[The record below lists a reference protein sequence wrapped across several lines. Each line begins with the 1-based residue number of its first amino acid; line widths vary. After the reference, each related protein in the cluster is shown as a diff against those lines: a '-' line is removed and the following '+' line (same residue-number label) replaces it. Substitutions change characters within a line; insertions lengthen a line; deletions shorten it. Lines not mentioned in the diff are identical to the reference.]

1 MMDGGFHF
9 SLTNLHPAFCLH
21 PLISEEA
28 GIPQQ
33 VPSEV
38 HKGSTAIN
46 QTLVALVELRN
57 SIAGNIF
64 PTLLRESQL

>member
-1 MMDGGFHF
+1 MMDGDFHF
-9 SLTNLHPAFCLH
+9 SLTNSHPAFCLH
-21 PLISEEA
+21 LLISEEA

-33 VPSEV
+33 VPFEA

-46 QTLVALVELRN
+46 QTLVALVELRS

-64 PTLLRESQL
+64 PDLAESQL

>member
-9 SLTNLHPAFCLH
+9 SLTNTHRTLCLH

-33 VPSEV
+33 GPWEV
-38 HKGSTAIN
+38 HKGSAVIN
-46 QTLVALVELRN
+46 QKSVALAESRN
-57 SIAGNIF
+57 SAGVTF
-64 PTLLRESQL
+64 PQSC